1 MKLQE
6 KHKEFAVKCFARFM
20 TRTEVVEAFIEE
32 FADDLPPPPE
42 ISQLPQVQIDMEILE
57 EQLGREIDITA
68 DLEWYQKRYEDLY
81 GPKAKE
87 KFEADSEKIRAE
99 VEAENPPPDQASETA
114 QEHHEKHEKEVEE
127 HNQRIKRKLSNQLRR
142 LNMTHCQFPDKYRD
156 LFNQA
161 RREYFSS
168 YQSENLQNPENV
180 TFELETLYGYVKQ
193 HIFKEGDPKEAMQQ
207 VTLAHQIL
215 KTLIACNALE
225 AKQEVV
231 DVTPQGVKAI
241 KKAQKSGQNV

>member
-20 TRTEVVEAFIEE
+20 TRTQVVEAFIEE

-57 EQLGREIDITA
+57 EQLGREEDIA
-68 DLEWYQKRYEDLY
+68 GDLEWYQERYEDLY
-81 GPKAKE
+81 GTKAKE

-99 VEAENPPPDQASETA
+99 IEAERPLPDQSETA
-114 QEHHEKHEKEVEE
+114 QEHYEEHQKEVEK
-127 HNQRIKRKLSNQLRR
+127 HNERVKRKLSSQLRR
-142 LNMTHCQFPDKYRD
+142 LNMTHCQFPEKYRD

-168 YQSENLQNPENV
+168 YQSENLQNSENV
-180 TFELETLYGYVKQ
+180 AFELETLYGYVKQ
-193 HIFKEGDPKEAMQQ
+193 RIFTEGDPKEAMQQ
-207 VTLAHQIL
+207 VPLAHQIL

-225 AKQEVV
+225 AEQQIV
-231 DVTPQGVKAI
+231 DVTPQDVKAI
-241 KKAQKSGQNV
+241 KKAQKSEQNA

>member
-42 ISQLPQVQIDMEILE
+42 ISELPQVQIDMETLE
-57 EQLGREIDITA
+57 EQRGREADIA
-68 DLEWYQKRYEDLY
+68 EDLEWYQERYEELY
-81 GPKAKE
+81 GSKAKE
-87 KFEADSEKIRAE
+87 KFKADYEKICAE
-99 VEAENPPPDQASETA
+99 VEADHPPPEQASETA
-114 QEHHEKHEKEVEE
+114 REHYEAHQKEVKE
-127 HNQRIKRKLSNQLRR
+127 HNERIKHQLSNQLRR
-142 LNMTHCQFPDKYRD
+142 LNMTHCQFPEKYRD

-168 YQSENLQNPENV
+168 YHSGNLQNPENV

-193 HIFKEGDPKEAMQQ
+193 RIFKEGNPKEVMQH

-215 KTLIACNALE
+215 KTIIACNAID
-225 AKQEVV
+225 AKPEVI
-231 DVTPQGVKAI
+231 DVTPQDTKAL
-241 KKAQKSGQNV
+241 KETQKALAD